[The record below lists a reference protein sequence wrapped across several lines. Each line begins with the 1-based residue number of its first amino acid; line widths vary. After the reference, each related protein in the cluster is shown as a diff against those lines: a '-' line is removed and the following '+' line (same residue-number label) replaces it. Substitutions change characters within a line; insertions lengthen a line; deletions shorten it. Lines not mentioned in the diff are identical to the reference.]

1 MSYTVKIHSTTA
13 DNIVEQVLLR
23 DYKGIMRDI
32 NRMELREK
40 NTLAPYEMEDLR
52 DWHEIRDALEKV
64 LTYFVQDWRTKMD
77 KIPGESPV
85 TA

>member
-1 MSYTVKIHSTTA
+1 MSYTVKIHSSTA

-23 DYKGIMRDI
+23 DYQGLTRDI
-32 NRMELREK
+32 ARMELREK
-40 NTLAPYEMEDLR
+40 NTLAPFEMEDLR

-64 LTYFVQDWRTKMD
+64 LSYYVQDWQTKLD